1 MTTETI
7 IQTLLPASLALI
19 MFSLGVT
26 LSLEDFRRFSREPR
40 AVLTGLAVQV
50 VLIPCFAFLLA
61 RIFNLDP
68 ELSVGLML
76 LAASP
81 GGVSANL
88 FSHFSGGDVA
98 LNITLTAI
106 NSVIAAFTIPAWVF
120 FSLRHFMNQ
129 SQFIGFQFGKMV
141 EVFLIVLIPVAIGM
155 VVNERYPRFKNRIE
169 KPFNIFS
176 ITFLVLI
183 VLTAIK
189 KEYVLI
195 SQSFVEIGFMTLLF
209 NLGSLALGYS
219 AGKLLKLTEAQA
231 IGIGF
236 EIGIHNV
243 TLGLFLAY
251 SILGNTRFAIP
262 GACYAVM
269 MYAVAGII
277 TLLIRW
283 KKRKGLT
290 PAEAPLPRA

>member
-7 IQTLLPASLALI
+7 IQTLLPSALGLI

-26 LSLEDFRRFSREPR
+26 LSREDFRRFLREPR
-40 AVLTGLAVQV
+40 AVLTGLFVQII
-50 VLIPCFAFLLA
+50 LIPAFAYTLTRLFH
-61 RIFNLDP
+61 LDP
-68 ELSVGLML
+68 ELSVGMML

-106 NSVIAAFTIPAWVF
+106 NSILAAFTIPAIVYL
-120 FSLRHFMNQ
+120 SLQHFMQQ
-129 SQFIGFQFGKMV
+129 SQFIGFQFGKMI
-141 EVFLIVLIPVAIGM
+141 EVFLIVLIPVLIGM
-155 VVNERYPRFKNRIE
+155 VVNEKFPRFKDRIE
-169 KPFNIFS
+169 KPFNIFA
-176 ITFLVLI
+176 IAFLILVVI
-183 VLTAIK
+183 VAIK
-189 KEYVLI
+189 KEFTLI
-195 SQSFVEIGFMTLLF
+195 SQSFVEIGLMTLIF
-209 NLGSLALGYS
+209 NLGSLGLGYA
-219 AGKLLKLTEAQA
+219 AGKALKLTEAQA

-251 SILGNTRFAIP
+251 SILGNTRFAVP

-269 MYAVAGII
+269 MYIVAGAV
-277 TLLIRW
+277 TLLLRM
-283 KKRKGLT
+283 RKPTDLN
-290 PAEAPLPRA
+290 PAEAPGRKV

>member
-1 MTTETI
+1 MTTATI
-7 IQTLLPASLALI
+7 IQTLLPSALALI

-26 LSLEDFRRFSREPR
+26 LSRDDFRRFLQSPK
-40 AVLTGLAVQV
+40 AVLTGLFVQI
-50 VLIPCFAFLLA
+50 VLIPCFAYFLT

-106 NSVIAAFTIPAWVF
+106 NSVLAAFTIPAIVYL
-120 FSLRHFMNQ
+120 SLNHFMRQN
-129 SQFIGFQFGKMV
+129 QFIGFQFGKMI
-141 EVFLIVLIPVAIGM
+141 EVFLIVLIPVLIGM
-155 VVNERYPRFKNRIE
+155 VVNEKFPKFKDRIE
-169 KPFNIFS
+169 KPFNVFAIA
-176 ITFLVLI
+176 FLILVVI
-183 VLTAIK
+183 VAIK
-189 KEYVLI
+189 KEYTLI
-195 SQSFVEIGFMTLLF
+195 SQSFVEIGLLTLIF
-209 NLGSLALGYS
+209 NLGSLGLGYG
-219 AGKLLKLTEAQA
+219 AGKILKLTEAQA

-269 MYAVAGII
+269 MYIVAGIV
-277 TLLIRW
+277 TLLLRTR
-283 KKRKGLT
+283 KRPVLT
-290 PAEAPLPRA
+290 PAEAPVPRA

>member
-7 IQTLLPASLALI
+7 IQTLLPAALALI

-26 LSLEDFRRFSREPR
+26 LSRQDFLRFLESPK
-40 AVLTGLAVQV
+40 AVLTGLFVQII
-50 VLIPCFAFLLA
+50 LIPCFAYLLT
-61 RIFNLDP
+61 RIFKLDP

-106 NSVIAAFTIPAWVF
+106 NSVLAAFTIPAMVYL
-120 FSLRHFMNQ
+120 SLSHFMNQ
-129 SQFIGFQFGKMV
+129 TQFIGFQFGKMI
-141 EVFLIVLIPVAIGM
+141 EVFLIVLIPVLIGM
-155 VVNERYPRFKNRIE
+155 IVNEKFPRFKDTIE
-169 KPFNIFS
+169 KPFNVFAIS
-176 ITFLVLI
+176 FLVLVVI
-183 VLTAIK
+183 VAIK
-189 KEYVLI
+189 KEFYLI
-195 SQSFVEIGFMTLLF
+195 SQSFVEIGLLTLIF
-209 NLGSLALGYS
+209 NLGSLGLGYA
-219 AGKLLKLTEAQA
+219 AGKALKLTEAQA

-251 SILGNTRFAIP
+251 SILGNTRFAVP

-269 MYAVAGII
+269 MYVVAGVV
-277 TLLIRW
+277 TLLIRMR
-283 KKRKGLT
+283 KK
-290 PAEAPLPRA
+290 

>member
-26 LSLEDFRRFSREPR
+26 LSREDFKRFLREPR
-40 AVLTGLAVQV
+40 AVLTGLTVQII
-50 VLIPCFAFLLA
+50 LIPCFAYALT
-61 RIFNLDP
+61 RIFKLDP

-98 LNITLTAI
+98 LNITLTAV
-106 NSVIAAFTIPAWVF
+106 NSVLAAFTIPAIVYL
-120 FSLRHFMNQ
+120 SLSHFMDQ

-141 EVFLIVLIPVAIGM
+141 EVFLIVLIPVLIGM
-155 VVNERYPRFKNRIE
+155 LVNEKFPRFKERIE
-169 KPFNIFS
+169 KPFNLFA
-176 ITFLVLI
+176 ITFLILVVI
-183 VLTAIK
+183 VAIK

-195 SQSFVEIGFMTLLF
+195 SQSFVEIGLLTLIF
-209 NLGSLALGYS
+209 NVGSLALGYF
-219 AGKLLKLTEAQA
+219 AGKALKLTEAQA

-251 SILGNTRFAIP
+251 SILGNTRFAVP

-269 MYAVAGII
+269 MYFVAGGL
-277 TLLIRW
+277 TLLIRMR
-283 KKRKGLT
+283 KRKLLT
-290 PAEAPLPRA
+290 PSEAPAP

>member
-1 MTTETI
+1 MTTATI
-7 IQTLLPASLALI
+7 IQTLLPSALALI

-26 LSLEDFRRFSREPR
+26 LSRDDFRRFLQSPR
-40 AVLTGLAVQV
+40 AVLTGLFVQI
-50 VLIPCFAFLLA
+50 VLIPCFAYFLT

-106 NSVIAAFTIPAWVF
+106 NSVLAAFTIPAIVYL
-120 FSLRHFMNQ
+120 SLNYFMRQN
-129 SQFIGFQFGKMV
+129 QFIGYQFGKMI
-141 EVFLIVLIPVAIGM
+141 EVFLIVLIPVLIGM
-155 VVNERYPRFKNRIE
+155 VVNEKFPKFKDRIE
-169 KPFNIFS
+169 KPFNVFAIA
-176 ITFLVLI
+176 FLILVVI
-183 VLTAIK
+183 VAIK
-189 KEYVLI
+189 KEYTLI
-195 SQSFVEIGFMTLLF
+195 SQSFVEIGLLTLIF
-209 NLGSLALGYS
+209 NLGSLGLGYG
-219 AGKLLKLTEAQA
+219 AGKILKLTEAQA

-269 MYAVAGII
+269 MYIVAGIV
-277 TLLIRW
+277 TLLLRTR
-283 KKRKGLT
+283 KRPVLT
-290 PAEAPLPRA
+290 PAEAPVPRA

>member
-7 IQTLLPASLALI
+7 IQTLLPSALALI

-26 LSLEDFRRFSREPR
+26 LSREDFKRFLQSPK
-40 AVLTGLAVQV
+40 AVLTGLFVQII
-50 VLIPCFAFLLA
+50 LIPGFAYLLT

-106 NSVIAAFTIPAWVF
+106 NSVLAAFTIPAIVYL
-120 FSLRHFMNQ
+120 SLNHFMRQN
-129 SQFIGFQFGKMV
+129 QFIGFQFGKMI
-141 EVFLIVLIPVAIGM
+141 EVFLIVLIPVLIGM
-155 VVNERYPRFKNRIE
+155 VVNEKFPRFKDRIE
-169 KPFNIFS
+169 KPFNVFA
-176 ITFLVLI
+176 ITFLVLVVI
-183 VLTAIK
+183 VAIK
-189 KEYVLI
+189 KEYTLI
-195 SQSFVEIGFMTLLF
+195 SQSFVEIGLLTLIF
-209 NLGSLALGYS
+209 NLGSLGLGYA
-219 AGKLLKLTEAQA
+219 AGKALKLTEAQA

-269 MYAVAGII
+269 MYIVAGIV
-277 TLLIRW
+277 TLLLRMR
-283 KKRKGLT
+283 KRPALT
-290 PAEAPLPRA
+290 PAEAPVRRA

>member
-7 IQTLLPASLALI
+7 IQTLLPAALALI

-26 LSLEDFRRFSREPR
+26 LSREDFKRFLREPR
-40 AVLTGLAVQV
+40 AVLTGLTVQII
-50 VLIPCFAFLLA
+50 LIPCFAYALT
-61 RIFNLDP
+61 RIFKLDP

-98 LNITLTAI
+98 LNITLTAV
-106 NSVIAAFTIPAWVF
+106 NSVLAAFTIPAIVYL
-120 FSLRHFMNQ
+120 SLSHFMDQ

-141 EVFLIVLIPVAIGM
+141 EVFLIVLIPVLIGM
-155 VVNERYPRFKNRIE
+155 LVNEKFPRFKERIE
-169 KPFNIFS
+169 KPFNLFA
-176 ITFLVLI
+176 ITFLILVVI
-183 VLTAIK
+183 VAIK
-189 KEYVLI
+189 KEYALI
-195 SQSFVEIGFMTLLF
+195 SQSFVEIGLLTLIF
-209 NLGSLALGYS
+209 NVGSLGLGYF
-219 AGKLLKLTEAQA
+219 AGKALKLTEAQA

-251 SILGNTRFAIP
+251 SILGNTRFAVP

-269 MYAVAGII
+269 MYVVAGAL
-277 TLLIRW
+277 TLLIRMR
-283 KKRKGLT
+283 KRKLLT
-290 PAEAPLPRA
+290 PSGAPAQ

>member
-7 IQTLLPASLALI
+7 IQTLLPAALALI

-26 LSLEDFRRFSREPR
+26 LSREDFRRFLKAPK
-40 AVLTGLAVQV
+40 AVLTGLGVQV
-50 VLIPCFAFLLA
+50 ILIPCFAYLLT
-61 RIFNLDP
+61 RIFGLDP

-106 NSVIAAFTIPAWVF
+106 NSILAAFTIPALVY

-129 SQFIGFQFGKMV
+129 SQFIGFQFGKMI
-141 EVFLIVLIPVAIGM
+141 EVFLIVLIPVVIGM
-155 VVNERYPRFKNRIE
+155 IVNERFPKLKERIE
-169 KPFNIFS
+169 KPFNIFA
-176 ITFLVLI
+176 ITFLVFI
-183 VLTAIK
+183 VIVAIK
-189 KEYVLI
+189 REFTLI
-195 SQSFVEIGFMTLLF
+195 SQSFVEIGFMTLIF
-209 NLGSLALGYS
+209 NLGSLGLGYA
-219 AGKLLKLTEAQA
+219 AGKVLKLTEAQA

-251 SILGNTRFAIP
+251 SILGNTRFAVP

-269 MYAVAGII
+269 MYVVAGAV
-277 TLLIRW
+277 TLLIRAR
-283 KKRKGLT
+283 KRTGIT
-290 PAEAPLPRA
+290 PVAATVPKS